1 MSKNIEDTHRKP
13 AQLFLVETF
22 QTFHMHYLVESET
35 AETAKSTLQAMLD
48 TPDVREWQQKYVGET
63 IFHTRAINR
72 LEAEQMHQDEEHD
85 GSPWMPL
92 DSMIL
97 RSNNGV

>member
-1 MSKNIEDTHRKP
+1 MSKNIEDTHSKP

-35 AETAKSTLQAMLD
+35 VETAKSTVQAMLD
-48 TPDVREWQQKYVGET
+48 TSDVTGWQQKYVGET

-92 DSMIL
+92 DSMIM